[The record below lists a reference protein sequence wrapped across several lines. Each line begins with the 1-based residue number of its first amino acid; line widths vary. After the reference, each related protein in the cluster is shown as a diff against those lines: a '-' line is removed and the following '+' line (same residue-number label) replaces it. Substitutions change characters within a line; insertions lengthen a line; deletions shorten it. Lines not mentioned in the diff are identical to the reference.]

1 MWEDRKDSF
10 TWKVPNNVVP
20 ITHEIVTKPQPAQSV
35 PVTVTN
41 GGWWH
46 PSTEDTSANVRLTP
60 PPPPPRQETPGSS
73 DIFDQLHK
81 RLSPPAHRRPHS
93 NFLNIFAFFIKQLS
107 PFYSH
112 NNTIF
117 IFYFEL
123 SKCAAVWEHWAR
135 PWWRLL
141 VLGYKMNYSETCD
154 NWPGAPLASSH

>member
-60 PPPPPRQETPGSS
+60 PPPGSS

-93 NFLNIFAFFIKQLS
+93 NCLNIFAFSIKQLS

-117 IFYFEL
+117 VFYFQL
-123 SKCAAVWEHWAR
+123 SKCGAVWEQGRDWGC
-135 PWWRLL
+135 WCWDVKWITVKL
-141 VLGYKMNYSETCD
+141 VTTG
-154 NWPGAPLASSH
+154 PGRH